1 MGLREVQNYFREHDI
16 KNKIIL
22 LDADTS
28 TVALA
33 AQALGKEPGQIAK
46 SLAFKLK
53 DGSAVMIV
61 VMGTARIDNQKYKA
75 VFGCKASMMTY
86 DETSERTGHAVGG
99 VCPFGVKPDVKIYL
113 DESLK
118 KYDVVYPA
126 AGTPNSA
133 VEFTV
138 EDLQRACGGTWI
150 DVCKDG
156 E

>member
-1 MGLREVQNYFREHDI
+1 MGLQEVQSYFKEHNI
-16 KNKIIL
+16 PNEIIL
-22 LDADTS
+22 LDANTS

-53 DGSAVMIV
+53 DDTAVMIV
-61 VMGTARIDNQKYKA
+61 VMGTARIDNKKYKET
-75 VFGCKASMMTY
+75 FGCKATMMSY
-86 DETSERTGHAVGG
+86 DETLERTGHAVGG

-126 AGTPNSA
+126 AGTASSA
-133 VEFTV
+133 VAFALD
-138 EDLQRACGGTWI
+138 DLQRACGGTWI

>member
-1 MGLREVQNYFREHDI
+1 MGLQEVQNYFKENDI
-16 KNKIIL
+16 KNEIIL

-53 DGSAVMIV
+53 DDSAIMIV
-61 VMGTARIDNQKYKA
+61 VMGTARIDNKKFKET
-75 VFGCKASMMTY
+75 FGCKASMMSY
-86 DETSERTGHAVGG
+86 EETLERTGHGVGG

-118 KYDVVYPA
+118 KYDIVYPA